1 MLFPKNMSSVFW
13 SVFRSIPICKRPRM
27 SGAFLQCMLEVKAT
41 HHTTGASKILDD
53 FMAGFMADI
62 CVHLY
67 IYIILYVYIYICPL
81 LGLPWLVIF
90 TMFYNELFIINE
102 IYIYTSH
109 CVLFAYYKVHFQNGS
124 PLRTEL
130 AKLQS
135 AALSCTL
142 PPLHRQGLGTRE
154 ASETLRTDDSLAL
167 IMGWLGV
174 GGTVV
179 L

>member
-13 SVFRSIPICKRPRM
+13 SVFRCIPICKRPRM

-67 IYIILYVYIYICPL
+67 IYIILCIYIYICPL

-90 TMFYNELFIINE
+90 TIFYNELFIINE
-102 IYIYTSH
+102 IYIYIHHIVCCLLTIRFTFRTVHPWGPNWPSFSLQHWVALFRH
-109 CVLFAYYKVHFQNGS
+109 CTGKG
-124 PLRTEL
+124 
-130 AKLQS
+130 
-135 AALSCTL
+135 
-142 PPLHRQGLGTRE
+142 
-154 ASETLRTDDSLAL
+154 
-167 IMGWLGV
+167 
-174 GGTVV
+174 
-179 L
+179 